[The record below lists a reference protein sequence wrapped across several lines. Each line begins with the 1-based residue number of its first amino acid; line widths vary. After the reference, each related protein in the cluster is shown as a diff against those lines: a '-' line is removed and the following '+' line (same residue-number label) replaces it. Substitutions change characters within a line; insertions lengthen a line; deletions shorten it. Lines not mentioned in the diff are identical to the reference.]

1 MTSVFFRL
9 SENNFLEASR
19 THAKYKDFALRIVT
33 YKTDGAHFIYLPD
46 VSLNEL
52 SILASIMQAQLVTGI
67 SNYRYLYYY

>member
-9 SENNFLEASR
+9 SDNNFLEASR

-33 YKTDGAHFIYLPD
+33 YKTDGVHFIYLPD

-52 SILASIMQAQLVTGI
+52 SVLASIMQAQLVTGI